1 MNTNQWNNVSNK
13 PCFTH
18 TYVRYTVDE
27 IEVSSVYKLIY
38 TFRYVYNHS
47 VTSLSTLTRYWSHVL
62 SLSL

>member
-47 VTSLSTLTRYWSHVL
+47 VTSLSTLT
-62 SLSL
+62 